1 MAAHLLAK
9 IRCLTNDS
17 PFIRLPLWNFFVTQK
32 HCVKNEENSLR
43 GRGASNI
50 SRLEFSILIR
60 SFESILWNLQF
71 SRDVKFKSI
80 PFSRGFDLEL
90 EEKNLFQGTVELFW
104 FILYL
109 RRRTK
114 RWSLL
119 WCSRKWY
126 WYANE
131 DREVLNREKK
141 CIGAVLYCVIKVEIF
156 VLGIRG
162 IVKAR
167 WRDRDLKV
175 GIYRRK
181 VWFHLCILLSYDKCS
196 RYISSFHFIFVI
208 LISQFSCFILEII
221 DLWFFV
227 IDLSIR

>member
-60 SFESILWNLQF
+60 IFESILWNLQF
-71 SRDVKFKSI
+71 SGDVKFKSI

-109 RRRTK
+109 RCRTK

-119 WCSRKWY
+119 QQEMILICKWRSWSTESREEMYRSCALLRNKSG
-126 WYANE
+126 N
-131 DREVLNREKK
+131 
-141 CIGAVLYCVIKVEIF
+141 
-156 VLGIRG
+156 IRFG
-162 IVKAR
+162 NT
-167 WRDRDLKV
+167 RDCKGSMTWQGLES
-175 GIYRRK
+175 
-181 VWFHLCILLSYDKCS
+181 WN
-196 RYISSFHFIFVI
+196 ISSKSVISFVHI
-208 LISQFSCFILEII
+208 VE
-221 DLWFFV
+221 LW
-227 IDLSIR
+227 

>member
-60 SFESILWNLQF
+60 TFESILWNLQF

-109 RRRTK
+109 RCRTK

-131 DREVLNREKK
+131 DRESREEMYRSCALLRNKS
-141 CIGAVLYCVIKVEIF
+141 GN
-156 VLGIRG
+156 IRFG
-162 IVKAR
+162 NT
-167 WRDRDLKV
+167 RDCKGSMTWQGLES
-175 GIYRRK
+175 
-181 VWFHLCILLSYDKCS
+181 WN
-196 RYISSFHFIFVI
+196 ISSKSVISFVHI
-208 LISQFSCFILEII
+208 VE
-221 DLWFFV
+221 LW
-227 IDLSIR
+227 